1 VEEDSHEAE
10 QAVIRRDLAPAV
22 EAFRARNSVA
32 LMSWAAEP
40 TRSAAQR
47 TYAAALRVRLGLPD
61 SERAFVDSFPATDPE
76 SLRAIDDLEQ
86 ALFRSEYEF
95 AMTDSMTML
104 VCGAL
109 RGWSGALDKLIAM
122 RPFTDAGSRVDNCCA
137 LALVA
142 AAHPETALARFT
154 QAGLQADVL
163 HAFEEESS
171 ATTAKQLRDAL
182 ITRSFADAEQEQLR
196 VALLPI
202 LERKAALADGEKNPH
217 CAWLTC
223 EAMERR
229 LAAQTPPNLELQ
241 LTKAPVGGR

>member
-1 VEEDSHEAE
+1 
-10 QAVIRRDLAPAV
+10 
-22 EAFRARNSVA
+22 
-32 LMSWAAEP
+32 MSWAAEP